1 MIPVMIKNI
10 SKVNHDPSMLEVPS
24 KSKPRK
30 ANTCKSKPVRP
41 EQIKDHKSRAKASIL
56 HTFTSKGDVSIQVK
70 NTCILKRG
78 PWATSLT

>member
-1 MIPVMIKNI
+1 MMPVMIKNI

-24 KSKPRK
+24 KSKP
-30 ANTCKSKPVRP
+30 ARP

-56 HTFTSKGDVSIQVK
+56 QTFTSKGDVSIHVK
-70 NTCILKRG
+70 NTCILKQG